1 MLQTDEVTFFA
12 AISRVAI
19 KSQNYKNIN
28 FCDLT
33 PLPPFPTREGGKYD
47 FRLNRSGKLHIF
59 THPKITQK
67 TLFLLAPLP

>member
-33 PLPPFPTREGGKYD
+33 PYPPSLRGKGGNTTSDLIEAVNYTYLHTLKLPKKPSF
-47 FRLNRSGKLHIF
+47 S
-59 THPKITQK
+59 
-67 TLFLLAPLP
+67 